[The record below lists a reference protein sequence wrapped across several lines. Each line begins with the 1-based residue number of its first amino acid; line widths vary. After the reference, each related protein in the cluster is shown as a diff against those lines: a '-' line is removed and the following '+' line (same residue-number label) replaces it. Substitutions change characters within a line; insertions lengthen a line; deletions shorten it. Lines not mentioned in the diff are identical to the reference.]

1 MVLYGIRQPLTACRQ
16 YKGVTQVRR
25 IYVKEDVCIACHL
38 CEVYCQLHQ
47 APSRDLIKA
56 FKRETPRPLP
66 RLRVEEKGV
75 VSFSV
80 RCQQCDEAPCVQACL
95 TGALTR
101 DSVGSVVKLDKE
113 RCIGCWTCLLV
124 CPLGAIRQDTE
135 QKKVLKCDLCQ
146 GEVIP
151 FCVANCPNEAL
162 VYLEVRDRSSNT
174 ESRVI
179 VPTQ

>member
-1 MVLYGIRQPLTACRQ
+1 MGRV
-16 YKGVTQVRR
+16 
-25 IYVKEDVCIACHL
+25 YVKEDVCIGCHL
-38 CEVYCQLHQ
+38 CEVYCQLRHAQ
-47 APSRDLIKA
+47 SRDLVKA

-66 RLRVEEKGV
+66 RLRVEEKDM

-101 DSVGSVVKLDKE
+101 DPVSLLVKVDEE

-146 GEVIP
+146 GEEIP
-151 FCVANCPNEAL
+151 ACVANCPNEAL
-162 VYLEVRDRSSNT
+162 VYVEVRDGSSNVA
-174 ESRVI
+174 SQVI
-179 VPTQ
+179 VAIQ